1 MRFNFTMHNLKS
13 LYIFFVI
20 VSLTIFFF
28 STTNVKA
35 KSFEIKDIEISKP
48 FENNFNK
55 NRVINSGFKKAFK
68 RLIKTLVKSS
78 DYIKIDKIGLNEIKS
93 MIDSFSIKE
102 EKFIDQTYYVN
113 LGVSFN
119 KKKIFN
125 YLEEKNIFPS
135 QIKKEQFLFIP
146 IIIDEK
152 INDLTIFTNNEIYN
166 KWNTIHEKH
175 HLINYL
181 LPTEDL
187 EDLLIIK
194 KKFDYIENYDFDEI
208 IKKYYI
214 DNCIIALIFKDGQE
228 IRILSKIINKNKVV
242 IKNDSFPKFDL
253 QNNEKIE
260 FLISKLKIIYEDS
273 WKEYNQINTSIKLPL
288 ILRVNNE
295 NPKKLIEFENTLND
309 LDLVNS
315 FSIKKLDKQYT
326 FYEIIFN
333 GAPNI
338 FMNMMRD
345 KNYIFDTQK
354 KIWILK

>member
-1 MRFNFTMHNLKS
+1 M
-13 LYIFFVI
+13 
-20 VSLTIFFF
+20 
-28 STTNVKA
+28 
-35 KSFEIKDIEISKP
+35 
-48 FENNFNK
+48 
-55 NRVINSGFKKAFK
+55 
-68 RLIKTLVKSS
+68 
-78 DYIKIDKIGLNEIKS
+78 
-93 MIDSFSIKE
+93 
-102 EKFIDQTYYVN
+102 
-113 LGVSFN
+113 
-119 KKKIFN
+119 
-125 YLEEKNIFPS
+125 
-135 QIKKEQFLFIP
+135 
-146 IIIDEK
+146 
-152 INDLTIFTNNEIYN
+152 
-166 KWNTIHEKH
+166 
-175 HLINYL
+175 
-181 LPTEDL
+181 
-187 EDLLIIK
+187 
-194 KKFDYIENYDFDEI
+194 
-208 IKKYYI
+208 
-214 DNCIIALIFKDGQE
+214 IFKDGQE